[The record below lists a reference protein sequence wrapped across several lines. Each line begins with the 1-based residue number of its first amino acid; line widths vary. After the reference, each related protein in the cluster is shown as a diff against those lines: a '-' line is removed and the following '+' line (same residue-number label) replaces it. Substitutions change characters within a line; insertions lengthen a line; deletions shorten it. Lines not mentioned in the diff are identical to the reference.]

1 VGTSPLYVF
10 ASIFTA
16 PPSEADLVGA
26 TSLVIWS
33 ITALVLIKYAV
44 IVLRADDHGQGA
56 RHPWLCSCTSN
67 ARIPSHTAA
76 LQCLSHISLGSH
88 APLCVC

>member
-1 VGTSPLYVF
+1 MRTSDQTVGGASIQSGGISRHADASPCAPQGDVGTSPLYVF
-10 ASIFTA
+10 ASVFTA

-33 ITALVLIKYAV
+33 ITALVLVKYAI

-56 RHPWLCSCTSN
+56 RLHC
-67 ARIPSHTAA
+67 
-76 LQCLSHISLGSH
+76 
-88 APLCVC
+88 

>member
-1 VGTSPLYVF
+1 MSGAVQGDVGTSPLYVF

-56 RHPWLCSCTSN
+56 TRCCV
-67 ARIPSHTAA
+67 AA
-76 LQCLSHISLGSH
+76 DHLQDTKWS
-88 APLCVC
+88 